1 MCGTCGCGQP
11 EEAVKILKPGEN
23 QHTHTYSHIHEHEHD
38 GEIHAHEHMHT
49 YTHAHTYDDPNHKHD
64 DHEHHHEHEHQHL
77 AHDHHHDH
85 GHHHHHDHDHEH
97 GCGDDCGCDHDH
109 DHEHGHHHHSHN
121 HDEHEHHHHHDHG
134 HGGRQ
139 IEIEADALQQNNL
152 AAQRNRGYFEGKGL
166 LALNLVS
173 SPGSGKTSLLEK
185 TIKALNGETKLFV
198 IEGDQQTMND
208 ANRINHAG
216 APVVQINTGNGCHLD
231 ADMVSKAAKRLEIKE
246 AGILMIENVG
256 NLVCPSLFDLGEA
269 KRVVVMSTT
278 EGDDKPLKY
287 PTMFETSD
295 ICIINKTD
303 LLPYVDFDMKK
314 ARDYAL
320 RVNPKLKFFELSVK
334 TEEGMKPWI
343 KWLLNEQKEMAG

>member
-11 EEAVKILKPGEN
+11 DDAVKILKPGEDQHSH
-23 QHTHTYSHIHEHEHD
+23 QHTHEHD
-38 GEIHAHEHMHT
+38 HEGEKHAHEHV
-49 YTHAHTYDDPNHKHD
+49 
-64 DHEHHHEHEHQHL
+64 HHHS
-77 AHDHHHDH
+77 HDHHH
-85 GHHHHHDHDHEH
+85 GHQQGHDHSH
-97 GCGDDCGCDHDH
+97 G
-109 DHEHGHHHHSHN
+109 S
-121 HDEHEHHHHHDHG
+121 
-134 HGGRQ
+134 RQ
-139 IEIEADALQQNNL
+139 IEIEADALQQNNM

-166 LALNLVS
+166 LTLNLVS

-185 TIKALNGETKLFV
+185 TIKSFSGKTNIFV

-208 ANRINHAG
+208 ANRINDAG
-216 APVVQINTGNGCHLD
+216 APVVQVNTGNGCHLD
-231 ADMVSKAAKRLEIKE
+231 ADMVNKAVKRLEIKD

-269 KRVVVMSTT
+269 KRVVVISTT

-287 PTMFETSD
+287 PTMFESSD

-314 ARDYAL
+314 VQEYAL

-334 TEEGMKPWI
+334 TGEGMEPWI
-343 KWLLNEQKEMAG
+343 AWLMNEQKQLAG